1 MGLSGSEFAFHV
13 GELVQSQA
21 VLPVTLPC
29 HSLLS
34 MTCAWLDGFVFPRGA
49 ELNMH
54 MEMALV
60 MGRRKG
66 FREKK
71 APPVKKDLIATFELV
86 TLTFSF
92 SFPVR
97 ISNIAW
103 ATLQ

>member
-1 MGLSGSEFAFHV
+1 
-13 GELVQSQA
+13 
-21 VLPVTLPC
+21 
-29 HSLLS
+29 
-34 MTCAWLDGFVFPRGA
+34 
-49 ELNMH
+49 MH

-66 FREKK
+66 LREKK
-71 APPVKKDLIATFELV
+71 APPVMKDLIATFEIV

-92 SFPVR
+92 SLPVR